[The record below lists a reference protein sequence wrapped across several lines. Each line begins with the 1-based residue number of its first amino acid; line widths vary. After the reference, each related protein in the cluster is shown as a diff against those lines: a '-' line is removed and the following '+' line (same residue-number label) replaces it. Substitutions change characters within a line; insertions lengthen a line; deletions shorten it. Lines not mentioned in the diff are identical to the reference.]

1 MGIFPPSPR
10 ARPRVSILGR
20 TAVNVLGQYRG
31 TLETLLSQGCN
42 IRILFHPTSTSSPYL
57 YGSTPE
63 AYEENLRAART
74 HLRQLNRTS
83 SSGRLEIKEMRHPP
97 TMGLVIAEKS
107 SLAESS
113 VRVQFYFYH
122 ARVGRDRPILP
133 IFGESQWYN
142 VFLRESQ
149 DLWNG
154 GTDWLPD

>member
-1 MGIFPPSPR
+1 
-10 ARPRVSILGR
+10 
-20 TAVNVLGQYRG
+20 
-31 TLETLLSQGCN
+31 
-42 IRILFHPTSTSSPYL
+42 
-57 YGSTPE
+57 
-63 AYEENLRAART
+63 
-74 HLRQLNRTS
+74 
-83 SSGRLEIKEMRHPP
+83 
-97 TMGLVIAEKS
+97 MGLVIAEKS